1 MKNLKVQFK
10 LIIYLLL
17 FLNTQNLAG
26 AKDIDIFLNKN
37 DITNYFS
44 GIVAINDN
52 QYQDSYYYLK
62 DLNNLE
68 QSHYTYS
75 QYFQYSLITL
85 KKFREAKNY
94 SKKLEDY
101 KIDNFESNLIS
112 VVYYLKNN
120 DHEKSSYYIDRLTDK
135 SQPGTIQNLVS
146 SSLGS
151 WINIKNRSSL
161 EAGLNLLEN
170 IPRNFENLKKIQQA
184 FVHCYFDSEKTGNI
198 FRELTSN
205 PSIDLSRYIFF
216 YVNYLLNKNN
226 TNKEE
231 AKNILQAS
239 LKKYPKNLILN
250 QLNTDIKEGR
260 KISNQFNCT
269 DPSQVI
275 AEMLYVVANALA
287 AQKNY
292 VASNFYLNLV
302 NYLNPNFQSYLTLYA
317 ENFYNIEEFEKAKEL
332 YMEIQKQGSVYSWH
346 ANKQIAFILI
356 KQGNK
361 KKAIKYL
368 KYKYEKI
375 KSPTIYE
382 TFDFADF
389 LKNNENYKESI
400 RYYSE
405 LLNLID
411 KNHNLYAQSLDGR
424 GVAYE
429 RTDQWD
435 KAEVDL
441 LSSLQASPNDAYI
454 INYLAYSWIEK
465 GKNVEKAL
473 NMLRKANNLKP
484 NDGYII
490 DSLGWALFKLKR
502 FKEAKNYLELAVQH
516 MASDPVVN
524 DHYADTLWMNKQG
537 LQARYY
543 WSYVLK
549 LKKTEDKLKEEI
561 KKKLLFGL
569 KS

>member
-17 FLNTQNLAG
+17 FLNTQNLAS

-52 QYQDSYYYLK
+52 RYQDSYYYLK
-62 DLNNLE
+62 NLNNLE

-226 TNKEE
+226 TNKKE

-239 LKKYPKNLILN
+239 LKQYPKNLILN

-260 KISNQFNCT
+260 KIGNQFNCA

-302 NYLNPNFQSYLTLYA
+302 TYLNPNFQSYLTLYA

-368 KYKYEKI
+368 KYKYKKI

-524 DHYADTLWMNKQG
+524 DHYADTLWMNKKG

-543 WSYVLK
+543 WSYILK

-561 KKKLLFGL
+561 QKKLLFGL

>member
-52 QYQDSYYYLK
+52 RYQDSYYYLK
-62 DLNNLE
+62 NLNNLE

-226 TNKEE
+226 TNKKE

-239 LKKYPKNLILN
+239 LKQYPKNLILN

-260 KISNQFNCT
+260 KIGNQFNCA

-302 NYLNPNFQSYLTLYA
+302 TYLNPNFQSYLTLYA

-368 KYKYEKI
+368 KYKYKKI

-524 DHYADTLWMNKQG
+524 DHYADTLWMNKKG

-561 KKKLLFGL
+561 QKKLLFGL

>member
-1 MKNLKVQFK
+1 
-10 LIIYLLL
+10 
-17 FLNTQNLAG
+17 
-26 AKDIDIFLNKN
+26 
-37 DITNYFS
+37 
-44 GIVAINDN
+44 
-52 QYQDSYYYLK
+52 
-62 DLNNLE
+62 
-68 QSHYTYS
+68 
-75 QYFQYSLITL
+75 
-85 KKFREAKNY
+85 
-94 SKKLEDY
+94 
-101 KIDNFESNLIS
+101 
-112 VVYYLKNN
+112 
-120 DHEKSSYYIDRLTDK
+120 
-135 SQPGTIQNLVS
+135 
-146 SSLGS
+146 
-151 WINIKNRSSL
+151 
-161 EAGLNLLEN
+161 
-170 IPRNFENLKKIQQA
+170 
-184 FVHCYFDSEKTGNI
+184 
-198 FRELTSN
+198 
-205 PSIDLSRYIFF
+205 
-216 YVNYLLNKNN
+216 
-226 TNKEE
+226 
-231 AKNILQAS
+231 
-239 LKKYPKNLILN
+239 
-250 QLNTDIKEGR
+250 
-260 KISNQFNCT
+260 
-269 DPSQVI
+269 
-275 AEMLYVVANALA
+275 MLYVVANALA

>member
-52 QYQDSYYYLK
+52 RYQDSYYYLK
-62 DLNNLE
+62 NLNNLE

-226 TNKEE
+226 TNKKE

-239 LKKYPKNLILN
+239 LKQYPKNLILN

-260 KISNQFNCT
+260 KIGNQFNCA

-302 NYLNPNFQSYLTLYA
+302 TYLNPNFQSYLTLYA
-317 ENFYNIEEFEKAKEL
+317 ENFYNIEDFEKAKEL

-368 KYKYEKI
+368 KYKYKKI

-524 DHYADTLWMNKQG
+524 DHYADTLWMNKKG

-561 KKKLLFGL
+561 QKKLLFGL

>member
-52 QYQDSYYYLK
+52 RYQDSYYYLK
-62 DLNNLE
+62 NLNNLE

-226 TNKEE
+226 TNKKE

-239 LKKYPKNLILN
+239 LKQYPKNLILN
-250 QLNTDIKEGR
+250 QLNIDIKEGR
-260 KISNQFNCT
+260 KIGNQFNCA

-302 NYLNPNFQSYLTLYA
+302 TYLNPNFQSYLTLYA
-317 ENFYNIEEFEKAKEL
+317 ENFYNIEDFEKAKEL

-368 KYKYEKI
+368 KYKYKKI

-524 DHYADTLWMNKQG
+524 DHYADTLWMNKKG

-561 KKKLLFGL
+561 QKKLLFGL